1 MVSSLSFIFMIITL
15 ALSVLLPLA
24 FLLILIK
31 GRKGVFSIWI
41 AGALGFFI
49 PQMIIRIPIL
59 QFLGTLPGFKE
70 FAENQTYL
78 YIFLLA
84 LTAGLFETAGR
95 LVVLKVGLGKRLS
108 FTTGLAAGAGHGAM
122 ESIGLIGLTYVNN
135 LIISVMINSGAL
147 SSMIPDEKLA
157 ESVRKA
163 LTGTAPDLFLAAGLE
178 RIFTMVFHIAMS
190 VLLCYFIMKSQ
201 SVRGFGL
208 VLFLHFAVDFA
219 ISLMQVEGLS
229 TWVIEGAVFV
239 VALLALT
246 LVFWIRPRFAD
257 HQSIPPDAGEQA
269 VQEGY

>member
-1 MVSSLSFIFMIITL
+1 MVSSLSIIFMIITL

-41 AGALGFFI
+41 AGALGFFVS
-49 PQMIIRIPIL
+49 QMIIRIPIL
-59 QFLGTLPGFKE
+59 QLLGTLPGFQQ
-70 FAENQTYL
+70 FAADRTYL

-108 FTTGLAAGAGHGAM
+108 YTTGLAAGAGHGAM

-135 LIISVMINSGAL
+135 LIISLMINTGAL
-147 SSMIPDEKLA
+147 STMIPDEKLA
-157 ESVRKA
+157 ESVRQA
-163 LTGTAPDLFLAAGLE
+163 LIGTAPDLFLAAGLE

-190 VLLCYFIMKSQ
+190 VLLCYFIMKRQ
-201 SVRGFGL
+201 SARGFGL

-229 TWVIEGAVFV
+229 TWVVEGAV
-239 VALLALT
+239 LA
-246 LVFWIRPRFAD
+246 VEIGRASCR
-257 HQSIPPDAGEQA
+257 ER
-269 VQEGY
+269 V